1 MWGLWNDRLLTA
13 GLLAQLMAE
22 LLRELIADAL
32 RKKGELERI
41 ATRLRR
47 VPQ

>member
-1 MWGLWNDRLLTA
+1 LKLRAVELDVPT
-13 GLLAQLMAE
+13 AE
-22 LLRELIADAL
+22 LLRELIADTL

-41 ATRLRR
+41 ARRLRR